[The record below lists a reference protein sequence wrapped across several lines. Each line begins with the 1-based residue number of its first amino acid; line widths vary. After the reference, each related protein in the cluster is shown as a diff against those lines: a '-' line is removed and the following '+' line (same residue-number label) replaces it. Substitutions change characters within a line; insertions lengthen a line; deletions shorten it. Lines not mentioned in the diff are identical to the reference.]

1 MKVLD
6 IGCGKDWEKWISEE
20 AKYVKKSDATFY
32 VDCVDK
38 GYHNSIVRGHVG
50 SGVSLITEDIFKWLE
65 ERTRRDYNLI
75 YAERVFEHIPYDKL
89 SYLIYLLYECSV
101 EGAEL
106 IITVPDYAQIGKS
119 IASFSEA
126 DRSFDSA
133 KDFNKWLIDIHTE
146 TFNEPSDPHRSI
158 WTPELG
164 NYWITL
170 EGYWRVKSWRKISRD
185 NRDWY
190 IEFRAVSTRKPVDI
204 NDIIAP
210 VEGDF
215 NEPE

>member
-6 IGCGKDWEKWISEE
+6 IGCGKDWKKWIE
-20 AKYVKKSDATFY
+20 AIDNGT
-32 VDCVDK
+32 VDNVTCVDA
-38 GYHNSIVRGHVG
+38 GYGSRNYTSHPIDLMNENIFDYLEKLNS
-50 SGVSLITEDIFKWLE
+50 
-65 ERTRRDYNLI
+65 RDFNMI

-106 IITVPDYAQIGKS
+106 IITVPDYSQIGKS
-119 IASFSEA
+119 IASFSNDA
-126 DRSFDSA
+126 SFDGA

-164 NYWITL
+164 NYWLTL

-215 NEPE
+215 NEPK